1 MYKEYEEVM
10 KNFAG
15 EEILHHEILDKDVA
29 LTEYESGKIIIN
41 YSTEPYTY
49 GDVTVEANGYAV
61 LSGGAK

>member
-10 KNFAG
+10 QNFAG
-15 EEILHHEILDKDVA
+15 EEIVNHEILDKDIT

-41 YSTEPYTY
+41 YSVEPYTY
-49 GDVTVEANGYAV
+49 GDVTVEANDYVV